1 MKRTFQFLLCL
12 LVLTSC
18 VPNKKLIYLQG
29 EPVNDKEIRRLNNT
43 PYKLQVGDIISVNIK
58 SINEGLVELFNQGG
72 NLGGNTQQAAT
83 AAFFSGY
90 SVDRHGNIRLPYLG
104 EVNVLGYTTVE
115 VRKKVEKELWKLLK
129 NKDDVFVTVKLSGIK
144 YTIIGEVGN
153 PGTKIIYQNQ
163 ATIID
168 AVAESGDITLVGDR
182 TKVEVIRYSNLQ
194 KKKYRIDLTKITAF
208 NSEVFYI
215 KPNDIINVLPLKQK
229 SLGTGTTGLQ
239 TLTTVI
245 SIFSLIT
252 STIILARN
260 L

>member
-29 EPVNDKEIRRLNNT
+29 EPINDKEIRRMNNT

-58 SINEGLVELFNQGG
+58 SINTELVKLFNEGS
-72 NLGGNTQQAAT
+72 NIGGNTQQTAT

-90 SVDRHGNIRLPYLG
+90 SVDRHGNIRLPYMG

-115 VRKKVEKELWKLLK
+115 VREKVEKELWKLFK
-129 NKDDVFVTVKLSGIK
+129 NKNDVFVTVRLSGIR
-144 YTIIGEVGN
+144 YTIIGEVTN
-153 PGTKIIYQNQ
+153 PGTKVIYQNQ
-163 ATIID
+163 ASIID
-168 AVAESGDITLVGDR
+168 AIADAGDITLVGDR

-194 KKKYRIDLTKITAF
+194 KKKYVVDLTKIDAF
-208 NSEVFYI
+208 KSEVFYI
-215 KPNDIINVLPLKQK
+215 KPNDIINVRALKQK